1 MIGWV
6 VARHALYLKVVYSVY
21 VDSLEQTSLGC
32 YAGSNANLTGPFEAD
47 YSAHLLEPITNPA
60 GVICWNENISTM
72 FVYALLALQVILCI
86 WFGMIVKV
94 AAKVIR
100 GGEAIDSRSDDED
113 EGDAEE
119 ATRKNVQQP
128 HNLPPLEEEVGVES
142 INLGTQRQSP
152 SRKFRKSGAHASGVT
167 LHSDRK
173 ELLGRIGCDKMGED

>member
-6 VARHALYLKVVYSVY
+6 VARHALYLRVVYSVY
-21 VDSLEQTSLGC
+21 VDSLEQTPCGC
-32 YAGSNANLTGPFEAD
+32 YSGINANLTGPFETN
-47 YSAHLLEPITNPA
+47 YSAHLLEPVTNPA

-113 EGDAEE
+113 DEDADEV
-119 ATRKNVQQP
+119 TPRKVQQRY
-128 HNLPPLEEEVGVES
+128 NDLPPLEEEVGVES
-142 INLGTQRQSP
+142 INLAPQRQSP
-152 SRKFRKSGAHASGVT
+152 SRKFRKSGTHASGVT
-167 LHSDRK
+167 LQVIERSF
-173 ELLGRIGCDKMGED
+173 